1 MPVRSEFLHT
11 AHLVLSPFS
20 PDDAERAMDMLTDQA
35 IGRTYMLPEF
45 PCREASRPLFERLF
59 RLSQNRDRFIYS
71 IRLQDELIG
80 WINETEN
87 TFPVIEVGYVVHP
100 SFQNQGYATEAL
112 QAAIHELFGMGY
124 TRIRAGFFAGN
135 TPSQR
140 VMEKSGMQ
148 PTGETVEIPY
158 RNALH
163 TCILFEIQKPS

>member
-1 MPVRSEFLHT
+1 MPVKSESLRT
-11 AHLVLSPFS
+11 ARLEMKALCPE
-20 PDDAERAMDMLTDQA
+20 DADRAMDMLTHPD
-35 IGRTYMLPEF
+35 ISKTYMLPEF
-45 PCREASRPLFERLF
+45 SCREESRNLFERLM
-59 RLSQNRDRFIYS
+59 RLSLKEDCFLYGIY
-71 IRLQDELIG
+71 LHGEMIG

-87 TFPVIEVGYVVHP
+87 AFPFIEVGYVIHP
-100 SFQNQGYATEAL
+100 SFQNPGYATEAL